1 MKLGWNTKKS
11 PGSTLS
17 KDLDLTGFVEPDF
30 NWRFFILDNRA
41 RSGMIWLGFGLV
53 T

>member
-30 NWRFFILDNRA
+30 YWRFFILDNRA
-41 RSGMIWLGFGLV
+41 RSGMIWL
-53 T
+53 